1 MTTLPM
7 RLQSPSLHIP
17 YNETCKPAGKRNLC
31 MSAPPVQPEQKPS
44 SSHNMSVAVLPLP
57 RLSIPKR
64 PKLSLQTS
72 TIPQPFAPRSANAL
86 SIGHS
91 SDSPTLRNT
100 YENAL
105 KDTPAASSSAQMVN
119 VSSQSSGSRGI
130 SELPRSSSS
139 PLSST
144 ETSPNVPYFLPI
156 GARGILRNSPLPP
169 RYVTAT
175 STRTPHRMF
184 PPVKRVVFHDKL
196 EELMPTP
203 IVEETSELS
212 DTDSESSASSHKR
225 GRASDPHD
233 RNDSDDPE
241 DMPSTPVSGRC
252 KRRREWVWTIGSA
265 EDGRL
270 SPDAGPL
277 LRRGHSGVQEDED
290 LPQLP
295 SLTDL

>member
-1 MTTLPM
+1 M
-7 RLQSPSLHIP
+7 RLQSPSLHIQ
-17 YNETCKPAGKRNLC
+17 YNETCNSAGKRNLC

-44 SSHNMSVAVLPLP
+44 SSNTMSVAVLPLP

-105 KDTPAASSSAQMVN
+105 KDTPAAAPAAQMLD
-119 VSSQSSGSRGI
+119 VSPEPSRPRGI
-130 SELPRSSSS
+130 PEPHRSSSS

-144 ETSPNVPYFLPI
+144 ESSPNVPYFLPI

-184 PPVKRVVFHDKL
+184 PPVKRVVFHEKL

-203 IVEETSELS
+203 IVEEPSELS
-212 DTDSESSASSHKR
+212 DTESESSALGHKR
-225 GRASDPHD
+225 GRASDPHEH
-233 RNDSDDPE
+233 NDSDDPE

-277 LRRGHSGVQEDED
+277 LRKAHGDAHEDED
-290 LPQLP
+290 LPPLP
-295 SLTDL
+295 PLAEF

>member
-1 MTTLPM
+1 MTALPM

-17 YNETCKPAGKRNLC
+17 YNETCNSAGKRNLC
-31 MSAPPVQPEQKPS
+31 MSAPPVQPEPTPS
-44 SSHNMSVAVLPLP
+44 SSNTMSVAVLPLP

-91 SDSPTLRNT
+91 SASPTLRNT

-105 KDTPAASSSAQMVN
+105 KDTSAAASAAPMLN
-119 VSSQSSGSRGI
+119 VSPRSSRPRGI
-130 SELPRSSSS
+130 PNPHRSSSS
-139 PLSST
+139 PFSSP
-144 ETSPNVPYFLPI
+144 ETSPNVPYCLPI

-175 STRTPHRMF
+175 STRTPYRMF
-184 PPVKRVVFHDKL
+184 PPVKRVVFHEKL
-196 EELMPTP
+196 EEPMPTP
-203 IVEETSELS
+203 IVEEPSEPS
-212 DTDSESSASSHKR
+212 DTESESSAWGHKR
-225 GRASDPHD
+225 GRASDRHEH
-233 RNDSDDPE
+233 NDSDEPE

-265 EDGRL
+265 EDGRM

-277 LRRGHSGVQEDED
+277 LRKGAQEDED
-290 LPQLP
+290 LPASPPLAE
-295 SLTDL
+295 L

>member
-17 YNETCKPAGKRNLC
+17 YNETCKFAGKRTLC
-31 MSAPPVQPEQKPS
+31 MSAPPVPPEQNPS
-44 SSHNMSVAVLPLP
+44 SSDTMSVAVLPLP

-105 KDTPAASSSAQMVN
+105 KDRPAPSSSAQAVDHPPL
-119 VSSQSSGSRGI
+119 SSG
-130 SELPRSSSS
+130 PRAIPGPHRSSS
-139 PLSST
+139 PLSSS

-184 PPVKRVVFHDKL
+184 PPVKRVVFHEML

-212 DTDSESSASSHKR
+212 DTDSESSASNHKR
-225 GRASDPHD
+225 GRASDPYEH
-233 RNDSDDPE
+233 NDSDDPE
-241 DMPSTPVSGRC
+241 DMPSTPISGRC

-277 LRRGHSGVQEDED
+277 LRKGVGDAEEDED
-290 LPQLP
+290 VTPLPP
-295 SLTDL
+295 AAGI